1 MTLLVLF
8 AGFVMGCRSSA
19 VDLPVEGE
27 ILVGQGGGFTGLYSG
42 YIVRS
47 DGLVLRWSQMPG
59 QPERTEE
66 LGRVTADSLQPFF
79 RRLAALERQGV
90 RLQGA
95 SNMTAFL
102 ELRTPS
108 GRYRLQWGMGEEL
121 PRVVEDLYSELLQ
134 FLRRRLP

>member
-59 QPERTEE
+59 RPEGMEE
-66 LGRVTADSLQPFF
+66 LGRVAADSLQPFF
-79 RRLAALERQGV
+79 RRLVVLERQGV

-95 SNMTAFL
+95 GNMTAFL
-102 ELRTPS
+102 ELRTAS

-121 PRVVEDLYSELLQ
+121 PKAVEDLYSELLQ